1 MGFSHNNM
9 LACSV
14 FFHNWL
20 KSQQGNGQVKK
31 NKVDLRFFFWVV
43 NVIE

>member
-14 FFHNWL
+14 FHNWL
-20 KSQQGNGQVKK
+20 KSQQGNGQLKK
-31 NKVDLRFFFWVV
+31 NNVDLRFFFWVV